1 MGKNELS
8 DFEKIGSLIASQNYA
23 EAINE
28 LEMYVQDGKY
38 LLEAIALLE
47 YIHRILD
54 YSHRDIYAS
63 TNLDLDP
70 WEE

>member
-1 MGKNELS
+1 M
-8 DFEKIGSLIASQNYA
+8 ASQDYA
-23 EAINE
+23 GAINE
-28 LEMYVQDGKY
+28 LEQYVQNGTDPRK
-38 LLEAIALLE
+38 ATALLE

-70 WEE
+70 WQE